1 VSRTGALRDRARAS
15 PHGLRARVN
24 STFFES
30 SFPVPMRRARLV
42 SLFAALPLVLSAP
55 AALAMGF
62 GRTASATTLGQ
73 RLDFAADLALD
84 GDETLERRCVR
95 AAVEIGDAKVAP
107 DNLRVTLENG
117 SGNSA
122 RRVRVTSRVAVD
134 EPVVNVEITVGC
146 TSQMSRRFVVFV
158 DPPAL
163 RLAQT
168 TSEQPLAPQRVETQV
183 APLLD
188 IVRAADASQRR
199 AASQSG
205 AHPVAAAALSRR
217 TARTFAPGRAPGPRL
232 RLESATA
239 LAAPAAAAS
248 APTPAADAVRA
259 DSIAALAAERA
270 QLQQLEVGLARLR
283 QESQAQQKT
292 VAALQARLREAEGG
306 RYANGLVYV
315 LAAGVLF
322 FALLSAAFW
331 ALRPR
336 QRRRARW
343 FQEQTRQQRG
353 VNGTPSATTS
363 EGAASPDARQP
374 AISQHPSQWEQP
386 SAHGALPLTAPATI
400 GGLEVTTV
408 LAPESHCA
416 RLAGARVPANGA
428 PAATLRT
435 GSPWM
440 EALIDLEQQTEFFI
454 VIGQEEEAIAL
465 LDTHLRENGGAS
477 PLPFL
482 QLLEIHQRRGDRASY
497 EKVRQG
503 YRRCFDAFAP
513 EWSADLHFGRALDEY
528 PIVLARLQAL
538 WPTPLYAMQTLDGL
552 LFRRSEN
559 DDAFD
564 FPVYRDLLFLCAIAR
579 DLAGHVDGEAAS
591 IDLLLPL
598 DGPVTATGIDRDFGA
613 AVDLDV
619 SGWPDDLAAEAEAI
633 HRPLARRAAR

>member
-1 VSRTGALRDRARAS
+1 
-15 PHGLRARVN
+15 
-24 STFFES
+24 
-30 SFPVPMRRARLV
+30 MRRAWLV
-42 SLFAALPLVLSAP
+42 SLVGALLTVLSAP

-84 GDETLERRCVR
+84 GNETLERRCVR

-107 DNLRVTLENG
+107 ENLRVTLESGSRNG
-117 SGNSA
+117 D

-146 TSQMSRRFVVFV
+146 TSQMSRHFVVFV

-163 RLAQT
+163 HLAQT
-168 TSEQPLAPQRVETQV
+168 APEPPLAPQRVETQV

-199 AASQSG
+199 AAPQSG
-205 AHPVAAAALSRR
+205 AHHVVAAAPPRR
-217 TARTFAPGRAPGPRL
+217 TARTFAPPRAPGPRL
-232 RLESATA
+232 SLESATA
-239 LAAPAAAAS
+239 LAAPAAPAAPAAAVSAATAS
-248 APTPAADAVRA
+248 AAPPAEADAARA
-259 DSIAALAAERA
+259 DAIAALAAERA
-270 QLQQLEVGLARLR
+270 QLQELEAGLTRLR

-306 RYANGLVYV
+306 RYANGLVYTL
-315 LAAGVLF
+315 LAGALF
-322 FALLSAAFW
+322 FAFLSAAFW

-343 FQEQTRQQRG
+343 FEAQARQLRATG
-353 VNGTPSATTS
+353 GSPSSNTARTT
-363 EGAASPDARQP
+363 ASPDARQP

-408 LAPESHCA
+408 LAPQSHYA
-416 RLAGARVPANGA
+416 RLAEARVPANGA
-428 PAATLRT
+428 APAATLRS
-435 GSPWM
+435 GSSSM
-440 EALIDLEQQTEFFI
+440 EALIDLEQQTEFFV

-465 LDTHLRENGGAS
+465 LERHLRENGGAS

-497 EKVRQG
+497 EKVRQA
-503 YRRCFDAFAP
+503 YRQCFDAFAP

-528 PIVLARLQAL
+528 PPVLARLQAL
-538 WPTPLYAMQTLDGL
+538 WPTPLYAMQALEGL

-564 FPVYRDLLFLCAIAR
+564 FPAYRELLLLCAVAR
-579 DLAGHVDGEAAS
+579 DLAGHVDAEAAS
-591 IDLLLPL
+591 IDVFLPL
-598 DGPVTATGIDRDFGA
+598 DGPVTATRIDRDFGA
-613 AVDLDV
+613 DVDLDV

-633 HRPLARRAAR
+633 QRPLARRAAR